1 MQVREEDFVSR
12 LFVASTHA
20 PILYFSSRGKVYK
33 EKVWRLPIAAPQ
45 ARGKALIN
53 ILPLQQGETITTIM
67 THVIAFR
74 LKSLSGSAGVPL
86 SCGTVARCQETRV
99 KLHCFVLGWKPHWRS
114 PLMGR
119 LASVTVI

>member
-1 MQVREEDFVSR
+1 MAISSVESIMKPNPT
-12 LFVASTHA
+12 VASSGQGPAWFFRLGLFDDICHA
-20 PILYFSSRGKVYK
+20 TPDG
-33 EKVWRLPIAAPQ
+33 
-45 ARGKALIN
+45 
-53 ILPLQQGETITTIM
+53 M
-67 THVIAFR
+67 TRVIAFR

-86 SCGTVARCQETRV
+86 SCATVARCQETRV